1 MKVEKKNKTES
12 FYILIGYLSELII
25 KNLAIWN
32 LIFLQNKSDEFRL
45 IFFMKNP
52 LWLEVEIIV
61 FRSKFGEISPP
72 PHQKLA

>member
-45 IFFMKNP
+45 IFFHEKSFVARGGNH
-52 LWLEVEIIV
+52 I
-61 FRSKFGEISPP
+61 F
-72 PHQKLA
+72 